1 MHKLTVNHLL
11 VYQQKN
17 KEEPYEKL
25 TEMSK
30 NDGNST
36 GNLLY
41 FYHKKYYKLIGILLV
56 TYW

>member
-1 MHKLTVNHLL
+1 MHKLRVNHLL

-36 GNLLY
+36 VNLLY
-41 FYHKKYYKLIGILLV
+41 FLS
-56 TYW
+56 

>member
-36 GNLLY
+36 GNLVY
-41 FYHKKYYKLIGILLV
+41 FYHKKYYKLIGLV
-56 TYW
+56 YYW